1 MKGSSSLDLF
11 GFVGPLD
18 DIKQTETI
26 YPLKKIHSCTHIQ
39 QFGLVTSNLKLR
51 TFNVG
56 VRTNKSIFINS
67 CALLRALVMQY

>member
-18 DIKQTETI
+18 DIIQTETI

-67 CALLRALVMQY
+67 CALLRPLVMQY